1 MTKSALS
8 RRQFLQASSTAAGV
22 ACLAS
27 TVPPAWAETPKNL
40 TPKADPI
47 SIDSQQKAMVFIM
60 LDGGNDSYNM
70 LVPNSGQA
78 YKDYQESR
86 SNLALSKSDL
96 LPLKGFKDKAEK
108 SFSVH
113 PAMPEVQELFANKEL
128 SFVANIGPLI
138 RPLTRKNFMQ
148 GDVPLPVGLLS
159 HSDQFKHWQTSK
171 PGERINRGW
180 FGDFADAL
188 QPNKAQKQIS
198 MNISLSGSN
207 IMQNGVSSGHY
218 TITDEGSVGLR
229 VNEMKNELN
238 DVILESFEQLLKEDY
253 KNDPFK
259 QNYLSITREAQAQHE
274 IFKDAVKDIDVDSDF
289 SDSALSKQLK
299 MVARSIKAAKNL
311 GMKQQ
316 TFFIRYIGWD
326 HHDQLLENQQK
337 MLGVVSKALAEF
349 QTALQ
354 ELEVDKQVVTFTG
367 SDFGRTLTSNGK
379 GTDHGWGGNTIVMG
393 VPVDGGKV
401 FGEYPD
407 LTLGDKNPLDAG
419 GGVVIPTTSTDQLY
433 ADLSLW
439 FGVHK
444 KSLPKMFP
452 NLKNFYK
459 LSSKQPP
466 LGIIKATV

>member
-1 MTKSALS
+1 MTNSKLS
-8 RRQFLQASSTAAGV
+8 RRQFLQTSSAAAGV
-22 ACLAS
+22 AALANVS
-27 TVPPAWAETPKNL
+27 PPAWASSPKGL
-40 TPKADPI
+40 TPKVNPI
-47 SIDSQQKAMVFIM
+47 AIDDQQKALVFIM

-70 LVPNSGQA
+70 LVPNAGQA
-78 YKDYQESR
+78 YKDYQNSR
-86 SNLALSKSDL
+86 SNLALSQSEL
-96 LPLKGFKDKAEK
+96 LPLQGFKDSAGKT
-108 SFSVH
+108 FSIH
-113 PAMPEVQELFANKEL
+113 PSMPEVQKLFAQKDL

-171 PGERINRGW
+171 PEQRINRGW

-188 QPNKAQKQIS
+188 QPNKAQHQIS

-207 IMQNGVSSGHY
+207 IMQNGRASSHY

-229 VNEMKNELN
+229 VNEIENELN
-238 DVILESFEQLLKEDY
+238 AVILESFEGLLKEKY
-253 KNDPFK
+253 KDDPFK

-274 IFKDAVKDIDVDSDF
+274 IFKDAIKDIGIETDF
-289 SDSALSKQLK
+289 SDTPLSKQLK
-299 MVARSIKAAKNL
+299 MVAKTIKAAKQL

-326 HHDQLLENQQK
+326 HHDQLLENQQR

-379 GTDHGWGGNTIVMG
+379 GTDHGWGGNTLVMG
-393 VPVDGGKV
+393 TPIDGGKV
-401 FGEYPD
+401 FGTYPD
-407 LTLGDKNPLDAG
+407 LTLGDSNPLDAG

-452 NLKNFYK
+452 NLKNFYN
-459 LSSKQPP
+459 LSSAKPP
-466 LGIIKATV
+466 LGIIKS